1 MKLLKRTLVLV
12 LAFILFFS
20 SLSGV
25 TTVLA
30 AELTT
35 PKVTVLQNDFIKIT
49 VDNNTGRFGIRT
61 VEGQPIRKN
70 DQNVNMLFR
79 GDDPETSFTTFRI
92 DGTDYIF
99 GNPYKF
105 AVDFFSEVT
114 KPQIVVNN
122 NGTKQIETIWSIK
135 GVEIKQILMLYASA
149 ADKKN
154 AGNVNIRYEV
164 VNRSGAVV
172 QMGTRL
178 LLDTMVAGKD
188 GPEFQIGTAYKAPL
202 MVERKLVHNPEN
214 DPTISEEDR
223 ALYKLPPYW
232 VMRDKLDLTN
242 PLATNVIAYGFNNF
256 AEKNINIVDEMI
268 VGHWNG
274 LANTKWDYTP
284 NPNLDFTRDTNDYGT
299 ADSAVAFY
307 WQPKALAD
315 KAAQSFETVYGLG
328 EIIEPDKIFSIR
340 YMDTPQQLATLS
352 DNSNYVGEGIFDI
365 IAEVENL
372 AMFGM
377 EHSNITVNMELESG
391 LNFVKLDEVGNIVR
405 DANGKPVTET
415 FRSKELEFKKTAT
428 PEEAAQ
434 GIKPK
439 YKPGDSITASY
450 KVQAKGKAWPTT
462 KQYMLTAR
470 SPETR
475 AKIEGVEDE
484 GIKAQYESNK
494 ANFMLLP
501 AIGQAAATYAYGL
514 SPKELYSSDV
524 KYLTVNLTNIEA
536 YNAGNDVAP
545 PNFDLFLKEKVTG
558 KRYKVP
564 VKQSVI
570 LQAADDGF
578 SGDMRITY
586 RGGDLVDRVGN
597 VIQAG
602 LGPELPLGDYQV
614 QIDFK
619 GDAGGDEELAAL
631 FDITTGQ
638 TFSVTDN
645 QQSRVREANI
655 LAVYKKTVDLSHVS
669 LPLSDRQL
677 AEINEAFPGKPF
689 KKGDDLFSAV
699 TNFKKAKMF
708 VGAANKALD
717 PKFDLAEYT
726 GNESL
731 AEVPAYNYQMFGS
744 DEEMAEFFED
754 EGKES
759 LVTIRG
765 MIKEVGTGND
775 KQVIVD
781 TKTEPAIINDSVA
794 YKGKDMVFVRGKLD
808 VFGIKNNVNG
818 YDSMPFF
825 DTLFVKGDG
834 RLSVAN
840 SGFVFHQGEWTLD
853 FFNGFDKSLGEELVI
868 DNATFPDSGDN
879 EEDDSL
885 NGALSWASGAL
896 GDRLNPFKQLMI
908 SQIYFNKHTL
918 FTGPSFYI
926 SGFSF
931 SFNDFILRHGGI
943 SFGGKLSMKVID
955 AEVRN
960 VIFNDKG
967 FVGVEADLK
976 FDLNK
981 ELGLFEPSDKKPKKS
996 EEAKE
1001 PKKPSG
1007 EINIVHYVQDMSEH
1021 DIANRYGIKF
1031 DAQLKSMLEIKAE
1044 LAFKKV
1050 ADGRILPDVVAF
1062 GTTLGK
1068 PGVLITG
1075 ATYLTA
1081 VRGAVRELADTI
1093 AGGSKNDPFPLV
1105 VQAGVSVRFGI
1116 APAYH
1121 FGDIDL
1127 TVKRTGLALLGK
1139 LDFSTVPEPEGD
1151 QLLPMLTKALLEA
1164 QWVTPWF
1171 VRLEAEVDIGG
1182 FDIIIGKAGI
1192 FVGQNLEKHRTDFE
1206 GYIGARV
1213 QIPSSVPVVGGM
1225 PLSSVF
1231 FGVNNEKIWGSVG
1244 ILFISLGLTYYW
1256 GGGVEFG
1263 TSGEGLPEGF
1273 IHLLVQDPERGPRLL
1288 VIGQGVETLAT
1299 SRIDTESEKH
1309 EIVYRKI
1316 TEDISH
1322 LDTDSMNAGIGGITV
1337 KNSGRVH
1344 EIPMNSVS
1352 GNAIIE
1358 MEYVDEK
1365 MPNFTLKDAEGKVY
1379 PIVFDN
1385 TNTNPAA
1392 NAFTQFIAASNSKDK
1407 VDVRKAYIIL
1417 PQDKLKNGGTWT
1429 LTAESGVDTRLLNVP
1444 VAPGLKDI
1452 KLNKN
1457 GADPNK
1463 FTAAWSVENAKQGDT
1478 INLYLTKDAES
1489 NQTTKVTSEK
1499 GTVLEVL
1506 QPGEPGLLIAK
1517 DLPVNKNGGITG
1529 STTNGSEVIDVTQ
1542 VGLLGD
1548 KEDIRGLLQQGEY
1561 YLRAELKSSV
1571 AFGTKTSAEK
1581 FEIIDPLAPAEVSE
1595 VAIEPAGNGYFSLSF
1610 KPAPTK
1616 AGHQDYEQSYRIEAL
1631 QESSGKLNKYPS
1643 FAEMLLTKDE
1653 LAKYLNKATGKYE
1666 GIPVGGWTALSTS
1679 DKIDDTKLNGAV
1691 LDLKDVHYTGLE
1703 VGQKYVV
1710 GVSAANKP
1718 TKAVDKNEN
1727 YHFAGRINSTNELL
1741 PIPVK
1746 PVLKAQTTSSQ
1757 LKASEH
1763 FIELVTNQTT
1773 QSFNFVSDQQ
1783 DLEVEAFYS
1792 EKSIGKTTAVNNS
1805 QGSQGTISFD
1815 QFKTDGTYAIE
1826 LIAKNKKTKDVSAT
1840 MLYLTLDTSPPVL
1853 YLDEPVNGA
1862 RAKNGQVT
1870 VSGTTSKDTILTVN
1884 GTQLVVQTNG
1894 KFSGK
1899 VNVTPGVPNEELVI
1913 IAKDAAGNENKASV
1927 VITNDGFKVPV
1938 ALVLK
1943 TLPTLKPGGSQE
1955 IAAFVRVPDGKDAS
1969 GKPKFREVE
1978 VTGEDK
1984 KRLSYA
1990 VAMGEAV
1997 NVGENGTVSGVA
2009 VGASL
2014 IEGTYTISEGV
2025 SLQSMVVAS
2034 VAMPA
2039 ADGLETISAYTS
2051 SIEGNNIATKV
2062 IVNSA
2067 GDMAG
2072 QQLVYKVYPKSMT
2085 VTETVKYKQNLSSWS
2100 ILPDNG
2106 QILASSGDSIVVAKR
2121 TIGENLATAASGKLS
2136 ANVWSSASSG
2146 GGGGGGGGGGVFV
2159 GSSSSPM
2166 TINNLS
2172 INADRKDD
2180 KVEAY
2185 IKARDVESA
2194 KEIKIASQDKTVQGF
2209 TFHFDKGAVE
2219 QAISKQQTISIEVPM
2234 GKLMLT
2240 PNMLAGMDQELVI
2253 KINSNGEA
2261 AIRGLAGIAADVNGS
2276 LLASG
2281 QGASIEMNIPEA
2293 GWSSYVKTRVAVPE
2307 GMQAGDITAVI
2318 LQGPDGNWTTV
2329 PWKLANEG
2337 GAAYVDVS
2345 LTGNGNLAFIR
2356 NNRTFKDV
2364 SDSHWGKGSISEA
2377 ASRLFALGKDADRFE
2392 PDSRI
2397 SRAEYPTLLLRV
2409 AGLMNKNANN
2419 SFKDVANDDWYNR
2432 SVSIAAQ
2439 LGIVNGLQDGSFAP
2453 QATLSRVEAMT
2464 MAGRTLNALGLGQ
2477 DLKDEEVNSILSA
2490 YKDRDL
2496 IPDWAKKPV
2505 ALSIKNGIIQG
2516 EDDRVN
2522 PQDALTRAQAAAIAV
2537 RLDRWISGK

>member
-1 MKLLKRTLVLV
+1 MKRTLVLV
-12 LAFILFFS
+12 LAFLLFFS
-20 SLSGV
+20 SLAGV
-25 TTVLA
+25 TNVLA
-30 AELTT
+30 AEINT
-35 PKVTVLQNDFIKIT
+35 PKLTVLQNDFIKIT

-61 VEGQPIRKN
+61 VEGQPIRKK
-70 DQNVNMLFR
+70 DQNVNMLFK

-114 KPQIVVNN
+114 QPQIVQNS
-122 NGTKQIETIWSIK
+122 NGTKQIETIWKIK
-135 GVEIKQILMLYASA
+135 GVEIKQILMLYSSV

-164 VNRSGAVV
+164 VNRSGAEV
-172 QMGTRL
+172 QMGTRV

-188 GPEFQIGTAYKAPL
+188 GPEFQIGTAYKVPL

-242 PLATNVIAYGFNNF
+242 PLATNVMAYGFNNF

-274 LANTKWDYTP
+274 LANSKWDYTP

-315 KAAQSFETVYGLG
+315 KAVQSFETVYGLG

-365 IAEVENL
+365 ISEVENL
-372 AMFGM
+372 SMFGM
-377 EHSNITVNMELESG
+377 EHSSISVNLALESG
-391 LNFVKLDEVGNIVR
+391 LSFVKLDEAGNVVR
-405 DANGKPVTET
+405 DASGKPLTEA
-415 FRSKELEFKKTAT
+415 FRSKVLEFKKTAT
-428 PEEAAQ
+428 PEEAAL

-450 KVQAKGKAWPTT
+450 KVQAKGKSWPTT
-462 KQYMLTAR
+462 KEYMLTAS

-494 ANFMLLP
+494 ANFLLLP
-501 AIGQAAATYAYGL
+501 AIGQAAATYAFGM

-524 KYLTVNLTNIEA
+524 KYITVNLTNIEA
-536 YNAGNDVAP
+536 YNAGNDIAP

-564 VKQSVI
+564 VKQSVM
-570 LQAADDGF
+570 LQPSDDGF
-578 SGDMRITY
+578 SGDMKITY
-586 RGGDLVDRVGN
+586 RGGELVDRLGN
-597 VIQAG
+597 VVQAG

-619 GDAGGDEELAAL
+619 GDAGGDAELAAL

-645 QQSRVREANI
+645 QQSRVREAGI
-655 LAVYKKTVDLSHVS
+655 LAIYKQMVDLSHIS

-677 AEINEAFPGKPF
+677 NEINEVFPGKPF
-689 KKGDDLFSAV
+689 KKGDDLFTAV
-699 TNFKKAKMF
+699 TNFKQFKMYL
-708 VGAANKALD
+708 GAASKALD
-717 PKFDLAEYT
+717 PKFDLAEFT
-726 GNESL
+726 SNESL
-731 AEVPAYNYQMFGS
+731 AEVPAYNYQLFES
-744 DEEMAEFFED
+744 DEDMEQFFED
-754 EGKES
+754 EEKES

-765 MIKEVGTGND
+765 MIKEVGIDDD

-781 TKTEPAIINDSVA
+781 TKTEPAIINDSVS
-794 YKGKDMVFVRGKLD
+794 YRGKDMVFVRGKLD
-808 VFGIKNNVNG
+808 IFGAKDKVKG
-818 YDSMPFF
+818 YNSLPFF

-834 RLSVAN
+834 KLSVAN

-868 DNATFPDSGDN
+868 ENETFPDSGDN

-885 NGALSWASGAL
+885 NGSLSWAVGAL
-896 GDRLNPFKQLMI
+896 GDRLNPLKQLMV

-918 FTGPSFYI
+918 FSGPSFYV

-931 SFNDFILRHGGI
+931 TFNDYILRHGGI
-943 SFGGKLSMKVID
+943 SFGGKLSMKVIE

-981 ELGLFEPSDKKPKKS
+981 ELGLFEPDDKPKKS
-996 EEAKE
+996 EEEEE

-1031 DAQLKSMLEIKAE
+1031 QAQLKSMLEIQAE

-1050 ADGRILPDVVAF
+1050 PDGRILPDVVAF

-1093 AGGSKNDPFPLV
+1093 AGGTKNDPFPLV
-1105 VQAGVSVRFGI
+1105 VQAGVSMRFGI

-1127 TVKRTGLALLGK
+1127 TVKRTGLALQGK
-1139 LDFSTVPEPEGD
+1139 LGFSTVPEPEDD
-1151 QLLPMLTKALLEA
+1151 QLLPMLSKALLEA

-1182 FDIIIGKAGI
+1182 WDLIIGKAGI

-1213 QIPSSVPVVGGM
+1213 QIPSDVPVVGGM
-1225 PLSSVF
+1225 PLASVF

-1244 ILFISLGLTYYW
+1244 ILFISLGVTYYW

-1263 TSGEGLPEGF
+1263 TSAEDLPEGF

-1288 VIGQGVETLAT
+1288 VIGQGVQTLAT

-1309 EIVYRKI
+1309 EINYRKI

-1344 EIPMNSVS
+1344 EIPMNGVS

-1358 MEYVDEK
+1358 MEYVEEQ
-1365 MPNFTLKDAEGKVY
+1365 MPNFTLKDAQGKVY

-1392 NAFTQFIAASNSKDK
+1392 NAFTQYIAAGNSKDG

-1457 GADPNK
+1457 SADSNK
-1463 FTAAWSVENAKQGDT
+1463 FTAAWSVENAQQGDT
-1478 INLYLTKDAES
+1478 INLYLTKDAVDGA
-1489 NQTTKVTSEK
+1489 TTKVTNKK
-1499 GTVLEVL
+1499 GEIQEVL

-1529 STTNGSEVIDVTQ
+1529 STTNGSEIIDVTQ

-1561 YLRAELKSSV
+1561 YLRAELKSNV
-1571 AFGTKTSAEK
+1571 AFGTKTSVEK
-1581 FEIIDPLAPAEVSE
+1581 FEIIDPLAPTEVSE
-1595 VAIEPAGNGYFSLSF
+1595 VAIEPAGNGYFDLSF
-1610 KPAPTK
+1610 KPAPVK
-1616 AGHQDYEQSYRIEAL
+1616 NGQQDYEQSYRIEAL
-1631 QESSGKLNKYPS
+1631 QESNGKLNKYLS

-1653 LAKYLNKATGKYE
+1653 LDKYLNKATGKYE
-1666 GIPVGGWTALSTS
+1666 GIPVGGWKALSTS
-1679 DKIDDTKLNGAV
+1679 DKIDVTKLEGTV
-1691 LDLKDVHYTGLE
+1691 MDLKDVHYTGLE
-1703 VGQKYVV
+1703 VGQKYVI

-1718 TKAVDKNEN
+1718 TKAADKNEN
-1727 YHFAGRINSTNELL
+1727 YHFSGTTNSTNELL

-1746 PVLKAQTTSSQ
+1746 PILKAETTSNQ

-1773 QSFNFVSDQQ
+1773 QSFNFVTDQQ
-1783 DLEVEAFYS
+1783 DIEVEAFYS
-1792 EKSIGKTTAVNNS
+1792 DKSIGKTTTVNNS
-1805 QGSQGTISFD
+1805 QGSRGTITFD

-1826 LIAKNKKTKDVSAT
+1826 LIAKNKKTKDVSVT
-1840 MLYLTLDTSPPVL
+1840 MLYLTVDTSAPVL

-1862 RAKNGQVT
+1862 RAKNGQVM

-1884 GTQLVVQTNG
+1884 GTPLVVQTNG

-1899 VNVTPGVPNEELVI
+1899 VSVKAGEPTVELAIV
-1913 IAKDAAGNENKASV
+1913 ARDGAGNENKASV
-1927 VITNDGFKVPV
+1927 FVTNDAYKVPV
-1938 ALVLK
+1938 ALILK
-1943 TLPTLKPGGSQE
+1943 TMPTLKPGGSQE

-1969 GKPKFREVE
+1969 GKPKFREEE
-1978 VTGEDK
+1978 VKGEDK
-1984 KRLSYA
+1984 KRLSYS
-1990 VAMGEAV
+1990 VTMGEAV
-1997 NVGENGTVSGVA
+1997 NVEENGTVSGLT

-2034 VAMPA
+2034 VALPT
-2039 ADGLETISAYTS
+2039 ADGLEAITAYTS
-2051 SIEGNNIATKV
+2051 TIEKNSSATKV
-2062 IVNSA
+2062 TVNSA
-2067 GDMAG
+2067 GDLAG
-2072 QQLVYKVYPKSMT
+2072 QQLVYRVYPRTMT
-2085 VTETVKYKQNLSSWS
+2085 IVETLKYKQNLSNWS
-2100 ILPDNG
+2100 ILPPSG
-2106 QILASSGDSIVVAKR
+2106 VVPASSGDIVVVAKR
-2121 TIGENLATAASGKLS
+2121 TMGENLATAVSGKLP
-2136 ANVWSSASSG
+2136 ANVWSSSGGSG
-2146 GGGGGGGGGGVFV
+2146 GGGGGFGGIQT
-2159 GSSSSPM
+2159 SPL
-2166 TINNLS
+2166 TINNLT
-2172 INADRKDD
+2172 INAERKDD
-2180 KVEAY
+2180 QVEVF
-2185 IKARDVESA
+2185 IKAKDVESA
-2194 KEIKIASQDKTVQGF
+2194 KEISIASQDNTVKGF
-2209 TFHFDKGAVE
+2209 TLHLDSGAVL
-2219 QAISKQQTISIEVPM
+2219 QAISKQQTINIQLPLA
-2234 GKLMLT
+2234 KLVLT
-2240 PNMLAGMDQELVI
+2240 PNMLAGMEQELVI
-2253 KINSNGEA
+2253 KVSSNGEA
-2261 AIRGLAGIAADVNGS
+2261 SISGLSNIAADVSGN
-2276 LLASG
+2276 LLGSG
-2281 QGASIEMNIPEA
+2281 QGAAIEMNIPEA
-2293 GWSSYVKTRVAVPE
+2293 NWSPYVKTRVAVPE
-2307 GMQAGDITAVI
+2307 G
-2318 LQGPDGNWTTV
+2318 LQGEYISAVVLQGTDGNWTTV
-2329 PWKLANEG
+2329 PWRLVNEN
-2337 GAAYVDVS
+2337 GAAYVEVS

-2356 NNRTFKDV
+2356 NTREFNDV
-2364 SDSHWGKGSISEA
+2364 SDSYWGKQSISEA

-2419 SFKDVANDDWYNR
+2419 SFSDIAKEDWYNR
-2432 SVSIAAQ
+2432 SVSIAAK
-2439 LGIVNGLQDGSFAP
+2439 LGIVNGLEDGTFAP

-2464 MAGRTLNALGLGQ
+2464 MAGRLLNALGLGE
-2477 DLKDEEVNSILSA
+2477 DIKDEEVNSILSTF
-2490 YKDRDL
+2490 KDRSL

-2516 EDDRVN
+2516 EDDRIN

-2537 RLDRWISGK
+2537 RLDRWLSGK